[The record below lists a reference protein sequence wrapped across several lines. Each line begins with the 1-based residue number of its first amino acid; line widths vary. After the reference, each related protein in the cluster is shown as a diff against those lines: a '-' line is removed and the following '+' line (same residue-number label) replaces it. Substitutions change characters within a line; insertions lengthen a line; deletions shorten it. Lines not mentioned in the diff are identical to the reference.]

1 MTSIPRRASRPVLAA
16 AVISTFAL
24 ALGACGGGGGSGDS
38 GGGDESVVIGYT
50 GPLSGGG
57 AAYGENVQTGLQM
70 AVDDLNKDGL
80 EVDGKKVTIE
90 LKSLDDKYAPS
101 TAASNAQRLADQ
113 DKAPV
118 VVSPNAGAI
127 KAIQQINDGRS
138 KFLISAYTSDPAIV
152 QADNPLTMMIPPNFE
167 SYAKPFTEQGMK
179 HGGKKLA
186 LLGTQSE
193 YGQQWTKAITDEWKK
208 ADGKIGADNSIDY
221 ATVSDFAGPVSK
233 ALSEKPDSI
242 FVGGPS
248 QPTALIMEEA
258 KKQGFK
264 GSFLVMDQA
273 KLDEMATVTKLENL
287 TNSVGVLPVKE
298 YEDPGTEDFLK
309 HFAEVAGEKKVATSE
324 TALNYQSIA
333 IIAKAMEEA
342 GTTSDPE
349 KIRAAIPDALSKVD
363 DKYKVNGFPTEIS
376 DEGHLVNPD
385 LEVTYLDKDEKYTKV
400 PVEQV
405 SDAK

>member
-1 MTSIPRRASRPVLAA
+1 MNSVPRRVGRPILATAVMGVLALTA
-16 AVISTFAL
+16 T
-24 ALGACGGGGGSGDS
+24 ACGSSGGSDS
-38 GGGDESVVIGYT
+38 GDAESVVIGYT

-57 AAYGENVQTGLQM
+57 AAYGENVKVGLEM

-127 KAIQQINDGRS
+127 KAIQQINNGRS
-138 KFLISAYTSDPAIV
+138 KFIISAYTSDPAIV
-152 QADNPLTMMIPPNFE
+152 QSDNPLTMMIPPNFE
-167 SYAKPFTEQGMK
+167 SYAKPFTEQAMK

-193 YGQQWTKAITDEWKK
+193 YGQQWTKSITDAWKK
-208 ADGKIGADNSIDY
+208 ADGEIGSDNSIDY

-233 ALSEKPDSI
+233 ALAEKPDSI

-258 KKQGFK
+258 RKQGFK

-273 KLDEMATVTKLENL
+273 KLDEMGTVTKLKNL
-287 TNSVGVLPVKE
+287 TNAVGVLPVKE
-298 YEDPGTEDFLK
+298 YEDPGTQDFLK
-309 HFAEVAGEKKVATSE
+309 KFAEKTSEDKVATSE
-324 TALNYQSIA
+324 TALNYQSMA
-333 IIAKAMEEA
+333 IIAKAIELA

-376 DEGHLVNPD
+376 DQGHLKNPE
-385 LEVTYLDKDEKYTKV
+385 LEATYLNDDEKFEKF
-400 PVEQV
+400 PVKQV
-405 SDAK
+405 SDSK

>member
-24 ALGACGGGGGSGDS
+24 TLGACGGGGGSGDS
-38 GGGDESVVIGYT
+38 GGDGSVVIGYT

-127 KAIQQINDGRS
+127 KAIQQINNGRS
-138 KFLISAYTSDPAIV
+138 KFMISAYTSDPAIV
-152 QADNPLTMMIPPNFE
+152 QSDNPLTMMIPPNFE

-179 HGGKKLA
+179 NGGKKLA

-208 ADGKIGADNSIDY
+208 ADGKIGSDNSIDY

-273 KLDEMATVTKLENL
+273 KLDEMATVTKPKNL

-298 YEDPGTEDFLK
+298 YEDPGTEGFLK
-309 HFAEVAGEKKVATSE
+309 KFAEVAGEKKVATSE

-333 IIAKAMEEA
+333 IIAKAMEVA

-349 KIRAAIPDALSKVD
+349 KIRAAVPDALSKVD
-363 DKYKVNGFPTEIS
+363 DKYKVNGFPTKIT
-376 DEGHLVNPD
+376 DQGHLMNPD
-385 LEVTYLDKDEKYTKV
+385 LEVTYLDKNEKYTKV

>member
-1 MTSIPRRASRPVLAA
+1 MNSIPRRASRPVLAA

-38 GGGDESVVIGYT
+38 GGGDSVVIGYT

-57 AAYGENVQTGLQM
+57 AAYGKNVQTGLQM
-70 AVDDLNKDGL
+70 AVDDLNEDGL

-113 DKAPV
+113 DEAPV

-138 KFLISAYTSDPAIV
+138 KFMISAYTSDPAIM
-152 QADNPLTMMIPPNFE
+152 QADNALTMMIPPNFE
-167 SYAKPFTEQGMK
+167 SYAKPYTEQGMK

-186 LLGTQSE
+186 LLGTESE
-193 YGQQWTKAITDEWKK
+193 YGQQWTKAITEEWKK
-208 ADGKIGADNSIDY
+208 AGGTIGADNSISY

-233 ALSEKPDSI
+233 ALAEKPDTI

-248 QPTALIMEEA
+248 QPTALIMEQA
-258 KKQGFK
+258 RKQGFE

-273 KLDEMATVTKLENL
+273 KLDEMATVTKIENL
-287 TNSVGVLPVKE
+287 KNSIGVLPVKE
-298 YEDPGTEDFLK
+298 YDDPGNKDFLTK
-309 HFAEVAGEKKVATSE
+309 YAEAAGEDKVATSE
-324 TALNYQSIA
+324 TALNYQSMA
-333 IIAKAMEEA
+333 IIAKAMEVA
-342 GTTSDPE
+342 GTTSDPD
-349 KIRAAIPDALSKVD
+349 KIRAAVPDALSKVD
-363 DKYKVNGFPTEIS
+363 DKYKVNGFPTEIT
-376 DEGHLVNPD
+376 DQGHLMNPE
-385 LEVTYLDKDEKYTKV
+385 LEVTYLNKDEKYTKI

>member
-1 MTSIPRRASRPVLAA
+1 MTSIPRRVSRPVLAA

-24 ALGACGGGGGSGDS
+24 TLGACGGGGGSGDS
-38 GGGDESVVIGYT
+38 GGDSVVIGYT

-70 AVDDLNKDGL
+70 AVDDLNEDGV
-80 EVDGKKVTIE
+80 EVDGKEVTIE

-101 TAASNAQRLADQ
+101 TAASNAQRLAGQ

-138 KFLISAYTSDPAIV
+138 KFMIAAYTSDPAIM
-152 QADNPLTMMIPPNFE
+152 QADNALTMMIPPNFE
-167 SYAKPFTEQGMK
+167 SYAKPYTEQGMK

-186 LLGTQSE
+186 LLGTESE
-193 YGQQWTKAITDEWKK
+193 YGQQWTKAITEEWKK
-208 ADGKIGADNSIDY
+208 ADGEIGADNSIDY
-221 ATVSDFAGPVSK
+221 ATVTDFAGPVSK
-233 ALSEKPDSI
+233 ALAEKPDTI

-248 QPTALIMEEA
+248 QPTALIMEQA
-258 KKQGFK
+258 RKQGFE

-298 YEDPGTEDFLK
+298 YDDPGNKDFLK
-309 HFAEVAGEKKVATSE
+309 KYAEVAGEDQVATSE
-324 TALNYQSIA
+324 TALNYQSMA
-333 IIAKAMEEA
+333 IIAKAMEVA

-349 KIRAAIPDALSKVD
+349 KIRAAVPDALSKVD
-363 DKYKVNGFPTEIS
+363 DKYKVNGFPTKIT
-376 DEGHLVNPD
+376 DQGHLMNPD
-385 LEVTYLDKDEKYTKV
+385 LEVTYLNEDEQYTKV